1 MTFTVTYRAKNGAL
15 REERVEAAS
24 RTECV
29 AECRRRGIAPTK
41 IVEGR
46 SGKSAASPR
55 GRDGARPE
63 MKRRDAASPRSEK
76 RRDAA
81 SPRGWARWVAAVV
94 LVAVVGGVWWWVATA
109 REDARPPK
117 VEKPK
122 AERPAKPKEAQPP
135 KPAVPQP
142 EQPEVQPE
150 VQPAVDAAKEEKYLG
165 TVTTQR
171 FSRVVRLADGT
182 VTNIRHKAIFRNPME
197 QILSSALN
205 PRGIAVPLRLALRRF
220 DENQLREM
228 FHTDVK
234 PEPGDSEL
242 VLARKME
249 LQDLKEQV
257 RALEKKG
264 HTYDEIFNEI
274 DQMGRETRAEV
285 RMARQGLSHLIK
297 TGESEEVIKEFM
309 DLENKKLKELGE
321 PPLRIPAIFL
331 NPKQ

>member
-1 MTFTVTYRAKNGAL
+1 MTFTVTYRAKDGAL

-24 RTECV
+24 RAECV
-29 AECRRRGIAPTK
+29 AECRRRGIAPTG
-41 IVEGR
+41 IR
-46 SGKSAASPR
+46 
-55 GRDGARPE
+55 E
-63 MKRRDAASPRSEK
+63 MKRRDAASPSNEK

-81 SPRGWARWVAAVV
+81 SPRGGVRWVAAAVV
-94 LVAVVGGVWWWVATA
+94 LVAVTGGVWWWFGGRGATA
-109 REDARPPK
+109 LPAEKSKAEKP
-117 VEKPK
+117 VKPK
-122 AERPAKPKEAQPP
+122 AAQPP

-142 EQPEVQPE
+142 EQPPAQQEVQPPVQPE
-150 VQPAVDAAKEEKYLG
+150 VPPAVDAAKEEKYLG
-165 TVTTQR
+165 TISTQR

-220 DENQLREM
+220 NESQLREM

-234 PEPGDSEL
+234 SEPGDSEL

-274 DQMGRETRAEV
+274 DQIGRETRAEV